1 MSLDVVSYDGV
12 LFDWNKVT
20 VRDVLVQ
27 GALIWELH
35 RSYSLQNE
43 ALRRGFEGKD
53 EKLLKESIQAHGY
66 DVSGRDWKKWIAK
79 MPAHYVGP
87 YGEGD
92 VEILF
97 PVNDS
102 QWDQAKA
109 ENLTQVLN
117 LEAKVLVLLLK
128 MRQRGVALDFDQ
140 LDRVEKMAL
149 DEENR
154 ILKEIF
160 DATGVNIGLN
170 NCMNAGKC
178 AAALEAV
185 GISVPICEN
194 GQPSITTEI
203 LSHIEHPVADKI
215 RKLRQANKIRKTF
228 VASMRRYET
237 NGRIH
242 TTFRQIV
249 GANDKNETSGAAFGR
264 LSSVDPNAQQQPSR
278 GKFAK
283 PWRKIWVPEPG
294 CKWLSA
300 DYSSVEPRW
309 TIHFAELLGL
319 PGAKELANEY
329 RTNPRIDPHGAMAKI
344 VYGPNYTEDE
354 RKEGKVIVLG
364 TTYGMSGAKLCTHH
378 LHLPT
383 RWLVQHGHNKK
394 YFQTRKE
401 AVQYRMK
408 QVVSG
413 KCEIREVAGEQGQI
427 IQDKF
432 HAGAPF
438 IRLLVRK
445 VIEKAAATGTLRLLG
460 GRVIHFPLNERD
472 GTYDWTYKAP
482 NRLVQGNAGMHL
494 KIAMLAIED
503 EFPGFL
509 AMTVHDEVCGSCPDI
524 VTAKRIG
531 DIMENAVKALVPFRV
546 DLEYGPSWGEQSL
559 ICKVPGCTNFADPV
573 EKYGCHRHQA
583 A

>member
-1 MSLDVVSYDGV
+1 MVRRIRAEGSLPLFPPTSNWKAPSLSDLPNWSRAKKVGFDTEFFDATLADLGCGARRGVKIAGYSFKLEGDRPYYIPVRHPEGNVDTEKGMQYLRDNAAGFEGELLGANVTGDLDVVSYDGV

-228 VASMRRYET
+228 VASMRTIRMRPAVRHSVVCRVLTPMPSSNRLE
-237 NGRIH
+237 
-242 TTFRQIV
+242 V
-249 GANDKNETSGAAFGR
+249 SLPSLGARSGCR
-264 LSSVDPNAQQQPSR
+264 SR
-278 GKFAK
+278 
-283 PWRKIWVPEPG
+283 
-294 CKWLSA
+294 
-300 DYSSVEPRW
+300 D
-309 TIHFAELLGL
+309 
-319 PGAKELANEY
+319 
-329 RTNPRIDPHGAMAKI
+329 
-344 VYGPNYTEDE
+344 
-354 RKEGKVIVLG
+354 
-364 TTYGMSGAKLCTHH
+364 
-378 LHLPT
+378 
-383 RWLVQHGHNKK
+383 
-394 YFQTRKE
+394 
-401 AVQYRMK
+401 
-408 QVVSG
+408 VSG
-413 KCEIREVAGEQGQI
+413 
-427 IQDKF
+427 
-432 HAGAPF
+432 
-438 IRLLVRK
+438 
-445 VIEKAAATGTLRLLG
+445 
-460 GRVIHFPLNERD
+460 
-472 GTYDWTYKAP
+472 
-482 NRLVQGNAGMHL
+482 
-494 KIAMLAIED
+494 
-503 EFPGFL
+503 
-509 AMTVHDEVCGSCPDI
+509 
-524 VTAKRIG
+524 
-531 DIMENAVKALVPFRV
+531 
-546 DLEYGPSWGEQSL
+546 
-559 ICKVPGCTNFADPV
+559 
-573 EKYGCHRHQA
+573 
-583 A
+583 